1 MDYLCFLFDALGILD
16 LYAQWTTC
24 VFCLMLSVYWILCPV
39 GYLCFLFDALGILDL
54 MPSGLPVFFV

>member
-1 MDYLCFLFDALGILD
+1 MDYRVSLLDALGILD

-39 GYLCFLFDALGILDL
+39 DYRVFLFDALGILDIYAQWTT
-54 MPSGLPVFFV
+54 VFFA